1 MKVVLYSSAY
11 TVIPHAYSNVRIRG
25 RQVGA
30 RVAATGTLGVQ
41 VGGRTAR
48 RAIGLRIKPRR
59 KRERERERGVR
70 GVASAQQRGSR
81 GSGQP
86 TSASRRRSFGV

>member
-59 KRERERERGVR
+59 KREREREVSE
-70 GVASAQQRGSR
+70 V
-81 GSGQP
+81 
-86 TSASRRRSFGV
+86 